1 MENVKIG
8 FRWFIRRETFRGFE
22 EYEPHE
28 ETFATYE
35 ECVADA
41 ECNYPEYSDFGV
53 ILCEDDDGFI
63 TELYKIKDPK
73 KIYQDEKE

>member
-8 FRWFIRRETFRGFE
+8 FRWFIKYLGVG

-35 ECVADA
+35 ECIADA

-53 ILCEDDDGFI
+53 ILCEDDGGFI

-73 KIYQDEKE
+73 KIYQDEEE

>member
-1 MENVKIG
+1 MKDVKIG
-8 FRWFIRRETFRGFE
+8 FRWFINYFGIG

-28 ETFATYE
+28 ETFDTYE

-41 ECNYPEYSDFGV
+41 ECNYPEYADFGV

-63 TELYKIKDPK
+63 TGLCKIKDPK
-73 KIYQDEKE
+73 KIYYDEEEEVQ